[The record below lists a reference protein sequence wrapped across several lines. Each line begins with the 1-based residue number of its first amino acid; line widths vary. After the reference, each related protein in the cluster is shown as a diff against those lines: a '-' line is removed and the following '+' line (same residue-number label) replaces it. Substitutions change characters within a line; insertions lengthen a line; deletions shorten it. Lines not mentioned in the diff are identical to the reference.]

1 MAALVNGFVDPVSR
15 QLSVSQNN
23 CDNQAPTKD
32 HDAIKL
38 FIGQIPRNLEEKEL
52 KPLFENFGKIYE
64 LTVLKDKFTGMHKGC
79 AFLTYCARESAIK
92 AQNALHEQKT
102 LPGMTRPIQ
111 VKPADSENKGD
122 RKLFVGMLSKQQT
135 DEDVLKLFQPFGSI
149 EECTILRGPD
159 GQSKGCAFVKFENP
173 SDAHSAISAL
183 HGSQTMPGASS
194 SLVVKFADTE
204 KERQLRKMQQMSG
217 NVNIL
222 NPFVFSHLGAYG
234 AYAQMVQQHALATA
248 VAQQGYINS
257 VSPVG
262 TLQLPPISPVSNGIP
277 SPTLAANSGI
287 SGHHPLTGALPACP
301 PSAVTNFAL
310 GEIPAQPDLYAS
322 DVANLSR
329 NSFFLLYPADYTE
342 ALEKGPA
349 LANAEPIQPATYS
362 SLPSFPCMSAYP
374 TAYGQYAAP
383 TLCQPPAVTSPVQR
397 EGLTWKFSMRL
408 GPEGC
413 NLFIYHLPQ
422 EFGDVELMQIFL
434 PFGNIV
440 SAKVFIDRVTNQS
453 KCFGFVS
460 FDNPQSA
467 QAAIQAM
474 NGFQVGTKRLK
485 VQLKR
490 PRESGRPY

>member
-1 MAALVNGFVDPVSR
+1 MATLVNGFVDPVSR
-15 QLSVSQNN
+15 QLSVGQ
-23 CDNQAPTKD
+23 DNGDQHLSKD

-64 LTVLKDKFTGMHKGC
+64 LTVLKDKYTGMHKGC

-102 LPGMTRPIQ
+102 LPGMSRPIQ

-135 DEDVLKLFQPFGSI
+135 DEDVLKLFQPFGTI

-173 SDAHSAISAL
+173 SDAHSAIRAL
-183 HGSQTMPGASS
+183 HGSQTMQGASS

-204 KERQLRKMQQMSG
+204 KERQMRKMQQLSG
-217 NVNIL
+217 NVNL
-222 NPFVFSHLGAYG
+222 LSPFTFSHLGLYG
-234 AYAQMVQQHALATA
+234 AYTQILNQQALA
-248 VAQQGYINS
+248 VAHQGY
-257 VSPVG
+257 VSSLSPPLG
-262 TLQLPPISPVSNGIP
+262 QLQLPPISPAS
-277 SPTLAANSGI
+277 SPTL
-287 SGHHPLTGALPACP
+287 P
-301 PSAVTNFAL
+301 PSQSCTPTGLYGSNVTDKMGN
-310 GEIPAQPDLYAS
+310 P
-322 DVANLSR
+322 V
-329 NSFFLLYPADYTE
+329 LLFYPTDYTE
-342 ALEKGPA
+342 ALEKA
-349 LANAEPIQPATYS
+349 SYPAT
-362 SLPSFPCMSAYP
+362 F
-374 TAYGQYAAP
+374 GQYAP
-383 TLCQPPAVTSPVQR
+383 TLCQSPPLASPVQK
-397 EGLTWKFSMRL
+397 EGLNWKFSMRL
-408 GPEGC
+408 GPDGC
-413 NLFIYHLPQ
+413 NLFIYHIPQ
-422 EFGDVELMQIFL
+422 EFGDVELMQIFM

-440 SAKVFIDRVTNQS
+440 SAKVFVDRLTHQS

-460 FDNPQSA
+460 YDNPQSA
-467 QAAIQAM
+467 HAAIQAM

>member
-1 MAALVNGFVDPVSR
+1 MATLVNGFVDPVSR
-15 QLSVSQNN
+15 QLSVGQ
-23 CDNQAPTKD
+23 DNGDQHLSKD

-64 LTVLKDKFTGMHKGC
+64 LTVLKDKYTGMHKGC

-102 LPGMTRPIQ
+102 LPGMSRPIQ

-135 DEDVLKLFQPFGSI
+135 DEDVLKLFQPFGTI

-173 SDAHSAISAL
+173 SDAHSAIRAL
-183 HGSQTMPGASS
+183 HGSQTMQGASS

-204 KERQLRKMQQMSG
+204 KERQMRKMQQLSG
-217 NVNIL
+217 NVNL
-222 NPFVFSHLGAYG
+222 LSPFTFSHLGLYG
-234 AYAQMVQQHALATA
+234 AYTQILNQQALA
-248 VAQQGYINS
+248 VAHQGY
-257 VSPVG
+257 VSSLSPPLG
-262 TLQLPPISPVSNGIP
+262 QLQLPPISPAS
-277 SPTLAANSGI
+277 SPTL
-287 SGHHPLTGALPACP
+287 P
-301 PSAVTNFAL
+301 PSQSCTPTGLYGSNVT
-310 GEIPAQPDLYAS
+310 DKMAS
-322 DVANLSR
+322 
-329 NSFFLLYPADYTE
+329 YPAT
-342 ALEKGPA
+342 
-349 LANAEPIQPATYS
+349 
-362 SLPSFPCMSAYP
+362 F
-374 TAYGQYAAP
+374 GQYAP
-383 TLCQPPAVTSPVQR
+383 TLCQSPPLASPVQK
-397 EGLTWKFSMRL
+397 EGLNWKFSMRL
-408 GPEGC
+408 GPDGC
-413 NLFIYHLPQ
+413 NLFIYHIPQ
-422 EFGDVELMQIFL
+422 EFGDVELMQIFM

-440 SAKVFIDRVTNQS
+440 SAKVFVDRLTHQS

-460 FDNPQSA
+460 YDNPQSA
-467 QAAIQAM
+467 HAAIQAM